1 MKTLFRKWNDIS
13 LVKRIIVGLVL
24 GIVLALTIPDFA
36 QPVALLGTLFVEAL
50 KAIAPILVL
59 LLVMSAIAQHTS
71 GQKTNMKSI
80 IAFYMIESFL
90 AGFIAE
96 LASFI
101 FPISIEF
108 STSIEYLTA
117 PGGVAEVLKSVLCN
131 IAANPNTAI

>member
-24 GIVLALTIPDFA
+24 GIVLSLTIPDLSHS
-36 QPVALLGTLFVEAL
+36 VALVGTLFVEAL

-80 IAFYMIESFL
+80 IAFCMIGTFL
-90 AGFIAE
+90 AGFIAV

-101 FPISIEF
+101 FPLSIEF
-108 STSIEYLTA
+108 STSSEDLTA
-117 PGGVAEVLKSVLCN
+117 PGEIGRAHV
-131 IAANPNTAI
+131 